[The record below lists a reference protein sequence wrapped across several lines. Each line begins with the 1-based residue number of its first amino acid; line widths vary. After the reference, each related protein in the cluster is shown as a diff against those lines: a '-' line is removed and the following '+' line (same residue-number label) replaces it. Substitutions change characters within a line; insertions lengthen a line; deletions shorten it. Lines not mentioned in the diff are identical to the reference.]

1 MFIETILNEKG
12 IILSQHIL
20 ISFVGAI
27 GNFLVL
33 LVYRKKL
40 HDTQII
46 TFLICQLAIVDL
58 ICCLVLIPINCFN
71 EINEQKT
78 NNFMCR
84 FHTFL

>member
-1 MFIETILNEKG
+1 MLNETIFNEAG

-20 ISFVGAI
+20 ISLVGGI
-27 GNFLVL
+27 GNLLVL

-40 HDTQII
+40 RDTQII

-71 EINEQKT
+71 ELNDQET
-78 NNFMCR
+78 TNFMCR